1 MPITRRD
8 LSLMIPALAA
18 AGASAQEKPAK
29 KVLTAA
35 TYKYEDLPVKQSGL
49 NQSRAVMDGMTHS
62 NFPVEL
68 HMTKL
73 APGQMPHPPHH
84 HVNEE
89 ILMVKNGDLEVI
101 QGGVT
106 SRVGPGSVVYV
117 QSNVEHGWKN
127 VGSEPAEYF
136 VIALGPKA

>member
-8 LSLMIPALAA
+8 LSLLIPALAA
-18 AGASAQEKPAK
+18 AGASAQDKPAK

-35 TYKYEDLPVKQSGL
+35 SYKYDELPVKQNGL
-49 NQSRAVMDGMTHS
+49 NQSRAVFDGLTHT

-73 APGQMPHPPHH
+73 APGQMPHAPHH

-89 ILMVKNGDLEVI
+89 VMMLKNGELEVT

-106 SRVGPGSVVYV
+106 SRVGPGSIVYV

-127 VGSEPAEYF
+127 VGTEPAEYF

>member
-8 LSLMIPALAA
+8 LSLMLPALAA
-18 AGASAQEKPAK
+18 GSAYAQEKPSK

-35 TYKYEDLPVKQSGL
+35 SYKYEDLTVKQNGL
-49 NQSRAVMDGMTHS
+49 NQSRAVFDGLTHT

-68 HMTKL
+68 HMTRL
-73 APGQMPHPPHH
+73 APGQMPHAPHH

-89 ILMVKNGDLEVI
+89 VMMLKNGELEI
-101 QGGVT
+101 MQGGVT
-106 SRVGPGSVVYV
+106 SRVTAGSIVYV

-127 VGSEPAEYF
+127 IGTEPAEYF
-136 VIALGPKA
+136 VIALGPKT